1 VIKINWKIKSL
12 LYKVLFTLKAKKI
25 LFYIQKNITR
35 RAKIKIENIS
45 DNWKYHLKYLKSF
58 SSKTILE
65 FGAGK
70 SLEQNI
76 FLAYQLDK
84 KISQT
89 AIDNSNMLDI
99 KYFNQANEQMAQI
112 LNVEKKPFVKSLEE
126 IKKFYNIKYLAPY
139 SIEKIKKNNNIFD
152 ACISTATL
160 EHLPKEE
167 LERLFINLK
176 DIVKKNGII
185 SSLIDYSD
193 HYSHTDNK
201 IGPLNFLKFN
211 ENEWN
216 KYNNAYLFQNRLRHQ
231 DYRKIFLSIGY
242 EIVEE
247 KKGNIGNPP
256 KNISD
261 KFNSKNNETF
271 ILWGQF
277 ILKNN

>member
-1 VIKINWKIKSL
+1 MIKINWKIKAL
-12 LYKVLFTLKAKKI
+12 LYKVLLALKAKKI
-25 LFYIQKNITR
+25 LFYIQKNITK
-35 RAKIKIENIS
+35 RAKIEIENIN

-58 SSKTILE
+58 NTETILE

-76 FLAYQLDK
+76 FLSYELDK
-84 KISQT
+84 KISQMT
-89 AIDNSNMLDI
+89 IDTSHMLDI
-99 KYFNQANEQMAQI
+99 KYFNQANKQISQI

-126 IKKFYNIKYLAPY
+126 IKKNYNIDYLAPC
-139 SIEKIKKNNNIFD
+139 SIEKIKGDNYIFD

-167 LERLFINLK
+167 LEKLFINLK

-201 IGPLNFLKFN
+201 IGPLNFLQFD
-211 ENEWN
+211 ESEWR
-216 KYNNAYLFQNRLRHQ
+216 KYNNDYLFQNRLRHQ
-231 DYRKIFLSIGY
+231 DYRKMFLSIGY

-247 KKGNIGNPP
+247 KKGNIANPP
-256 KNISD
+256 KKISN
-261 KFNSKNNETF
+261 KFNSDSDETF
-271 ILWGQF
+271 ILWGQYV
-277 ILKNN
+277 LKNI